1 MNIKILKD
9 ISQKNLSKIVIDL
22 NINSIKQEFDSLIE
36 ITIENNNIRMVSE
49 ANTDESFPK
58 GQLLTKRFSEP

>member
-22 NINSIKQEFDSLIE
+22 NINSIKQEFDILIE
-36 ITIENNNIRMVSE
+36 ITTGNINIRMKSE
-49 ANTDESFPK
+49 ANIDESFPK
-58 GQLLTKRFSEP
+58 GQFLIQGFSEP

>member
-9 ISQKNLSKIVIDL
+9 INQKNLSKIVIDL

-36 ITIENNNIRMVSE
+36 ITTGNINIRMISE
-49 ANTDESFPK
+49 ANIDESFPK
-58 GQLLTKRFSEP
+58 GQFLIQGFSEP

>member
-22 NINSIKQEFDSLIE
+22 NINSIKQEFDILIE
-36 ITIENNNIRMVSE
+36 ITTGNINIRKIQE
-49 ANTDESFPK
+49 ANIDESFPK
-58 GQLLTKRFSEP
+58 GQFLIQGFSEP

>member
-49 ANTDESFPK
+49 VNTDESFPK
-58 GQLLTKRFSEP
+58 CQFLIKRFSEP

>member
-49 ANTDESFPK
+49 VNTDESFPK
-58 GQLLTKRFSEP
+58 GQFLIKRFSEP